1 MMAENSSRFSESY
14 LISFVLPVYNEKAN
28 LEEFYQKIV
37 AVMRVQST
45 AYELVFVD
53 DGSTDG
59 SFDVLSAIYQNDDN
73 VKVVRLRKNFGKSAA
88 YSAGFRYAKG
98 DIIVTM
104 DTDLQE
110 DPSDLPLFIEK
121 INQGYDMVIGWRRNR
136 KGSVFKRFFSKIF
149 NRVVSLVTRI
159 PLHDFN
165 CPFKVYRKAVL
176 AEIEIYGELH
186 RYIPVLAHSKGF
198 LLKEVKIRHL
208 PRIHGISKY
217 GVERYHRGLLDL
229 LTVIFITRFAKRP
242 LHFLGL
248 GGLAVCAV
256 GFGILLF
263 FTTAHFLYVFDLLTE
278 SRWRIHERPFLSL
291 GILLMIVGTQFFSF
305 GLLGELFITKTG
317 AGGQKDGYSIA
328 KVLGD
333 DADGGGIE

>member
-1 MMAENSSRFSESY
+1 MTMAENPSRYPETG
-14 LISFVLPVYNEKAN
+14 LISFVLPVYNEEAN
-28 LEEFYQKIV
+28 LEDFYQKIV
-37 AVMRVQST
+37 TVMRNHPA

-53 DGSTDG
+53 DGSTDS
-59 SFDVLSAIYQNDDN
+59 SFDVLSAIYQHADN
-73 VKVVRLRKNFGKSAA
+73 VKVVRFRKNFGKSAA
-88 YSAGFRYAKG
+88 YNVGFRQAKG
-98 DIIVTM
+98 DVIVTM

-110 DPSDLPLFIEK
+110 DPGDLPLFMEK
-121 INQGYDMVIGWRRNR
+121 INQGYDMVVGWRYDR
-136 KGSVFKRFFSKIF
+136 KESVSKRLFSKIF

-198 LLKEVKIRHL
+198 LLGEVKIRHL

-217 GVERYHRGLLDL
+217 GMERYHRGLLDL
-229 LTVIFITRFAKRP
+229 LTVVFITRFAKRP

-248 GGLAVCAV
+248 GGLSVCAV

-263 FTTAHFLYVFDLLTE
+263 FTAAHFLYVFDLLSE

-291 GILLMIVGTQFFSF
+291 GILLMIVGAQFFSL
-305 GLLGELFITKTG
+305 GLLGELFITRTG
-317 AGGQKDGYSIA
+317 AGGQKAGYSIA
-328 KVLGD
+328 EILGD
-333 DADGGGIE
+333 DTDGG